1 MNIFIYSDESG
12 VLDPKHN
19 DFFVFGGIVFLSKDD
34 RDVCSRKYIHAENT
48 IRNIEHKD
56 SSYEVKASNITNKSK
71 NKLYR
76 SLNQVEKFAVI
87 INQKKLHSTLFD
99 NKKSKQRYL
108 DWAFKMAIK
117 DKFVELISRGLI
129 NAKDVENLYFFVDEH
144 TTATNGIYE
153 LREAL
158 EQEFKYGTYNFDWM
172 HYYPPIFPNLKQVN
186 VTFSNSEKT
195 TLVRAADIVANHV
208 FYLSNNFDLPL
219 QQKNNLHIMYHPKIK

>member
-1 MNIFIYSDESG
+1 
-12 VLDPKHN
+12 
-19 DFFVFGGIVFLSKDD
+19 
-34 RDVCSRKYIHAENT
+34 
-48 IRNIEHKD
+48 
-56 SSYEVKASNITNKSK
+56 
-71 NKLYR
+71 
-76 SLNQVEKFAVI
+76 
-87 INQKKLHSTLFD
+87 
-99 NKKSKQRYL
+99 
-108 DWAFKMAIK
+108 MAIK

-219 QQKNNLHIMYHPKIK
+219 QQKKQPSHYVSPEN